1 MTGVGKIHVE
11 ERRLVWIWTRSF
23 TDWLRLKLWSW
34 TALSRARPCPT
45 SIALPGTA

>member
-23 TDWLRLKLWSW
+23 TDWVQLKLWSW
-34 TALSRARPCPT
+34 
-45 SIALPGTA
+45 LP